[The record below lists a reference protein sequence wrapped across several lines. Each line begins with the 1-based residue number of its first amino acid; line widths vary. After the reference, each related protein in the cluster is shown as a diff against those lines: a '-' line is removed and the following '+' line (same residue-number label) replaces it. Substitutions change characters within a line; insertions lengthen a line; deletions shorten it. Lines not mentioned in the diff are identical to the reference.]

1 MPSPTW
7 RGVVEEEPRPTVW
20 DGARRALT
28 SEGNHA
34 KSTSARVLRGR
45 LAGFPWGEA
54 RAGCVPWG
62 SNELLRRTEAAAAD
76 LARCWRRRASA
87 YGVGWSASRV
97 GRKDNNAKS
106 ARKCV
111 LRGWLAGSLR
121 REARAGRARRGS
133 KAMATTSRSRSRR
146 PGEGSAKKSLGQR
159 RGASRVARWPR
170 RQPRQ
175 VRQQAR
181 ALCADGRFSTRRS
194 DRRSR
199 GTGVNYS
206 EHETTKPPS
215 PAWRRV
221 VQEAPRPTLW
231 DGAHRALTREDNH
244 AKSASK
250 RALRGPSVGSPRSE
264 ATVGRTARESTTVT
278 MRFRSR
284 RRRAGEVSAKKG
296 LGQRY
301 GAERVAR

>member
-1 MPSPTW
+1 MLRGRLAGFPWGEARGGRAPRGSNEILRRTEAAAADLARCRRKRASANSVRW
-7 RGVVEEEPRPTVW
+7 RASRVGRE
-20 DGARRALT
+20 D
-28 SEGNHA
+28 NHA

-45 LAGFPWGEA
+45 LAGSPQGEA
-54 RAGCVPWG
+54 RARRVP
-62 SNELLRRTEAAAAD
+62 
-76 LARCWRRRASA
+76 
-87 YGVGWSASRV
+87 
-97 GRKDNNAKS
+97 RKS
-106 ARKCV
+106 ITV
-111 LRGWLAGSLR
+111 
-121 REARAGRARRGS
+121 
-133 KAMATTSRSRSRR
+133 ATTFRSRSRQ
-146 PGEGSAKKSLGQR
+146 PVEMLAKKSLGQQ
-159 RGASRVARWPR
+159 GGVECVARWPR
-170 RQPRQ
+170 KQLRQ

-181 ALCADGRFSTRRS
+181 ASCSDGRFSTRRS